1 MQADEQQFTFDDID
15 ALTGGVVDANMVA
28 EWHRR
33 DEWLT
38 PAKQPRRGKPYLYSL
53 AHLFEVRFRAELIS
67 LGVSQKAARVTLETL
82 LMGEAI
88 GRRRLEGRATSRN
101 IEEELPREIH
111 ALLETS
117 RGETRRLWAIY
128 FGGALGSRSPVYARP
143 VKDDVPVKK
152 LLVQEAAPYVLVL
165 DAALIVHDV
174 LAYAKQRTK

>member
-1 MQADEQQFTFDDID
+1 
-15 ALTGGVVDANMVA
+15 
-28 EWHRR
+28 
-33 DEWLT
+33 
-38 PAKQPRRGKPYLYSL
+38 
-53 AHLFEVRFRAELIS
+53 
-67 LGVSQKAARVTLETL
+67 
-82 LMGEAI
+82 MGEAI

-165 DAALIVHDV
+165 DAALIAHDV
-174 LAYAKQRTK
+174 LAYAKQRSK